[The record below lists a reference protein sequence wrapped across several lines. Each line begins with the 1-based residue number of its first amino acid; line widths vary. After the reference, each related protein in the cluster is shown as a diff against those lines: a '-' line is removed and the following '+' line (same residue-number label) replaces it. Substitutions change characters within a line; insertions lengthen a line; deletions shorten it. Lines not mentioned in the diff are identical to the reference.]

1 MAKASQI
8 MVEIAAAGAAKAIQ
22 EIQKTQR
29 AQEEAA
35 RKAAAE
41 AKKAAEAQRSSF
53 SKFGDS
59 LTQLGGSFSAL
70 GGPIGRVGQMVS
82 GLGGKMG
89 ALGEMSDAAGADG
102 AGAMAGIAKAA
113 IPAAA
118 AIGGVILAYKTL
130 DKASELARAGA
141 ETDYLKSKFDNLA
154 ASIGTTGK
162 ALLIDL
168 KSATRGTVADM
179 DLVAGAV
186 ELMSLKLVKSHDEAV
201 RLTSVAGALGWN
213 LNQLSL
219 VITNQSTMRLDQ
231 LGLSIEAVVPRFNE
245 LKDAGLEAQEAM
257 AMAVVEAGE
266 AKQALEGHLADSMK
280 GVWAQLDA
288 TKKNIKDMFAEIIA
302 WDTRGLG
309 EAQQGLFSG
318 LENQF
323 ASRLEKIESEKRA
336 IELLRTGFFS
346 DVEEERKFLDYV
358 NNKMSEKFTLWKD
371 RTGKELL
378 DNLRDPNTKY
388 IGLDSA
394 INDYFNANSALT
406 AAYDDMAQRHQAIM
420 ARIQSS
426 QPVFEQGVDGYVKMV
441 KAIADNRDAL
451 DLLDKAYETK
461 IISYA
466 DWVEANKIITDEM
479 IVSGATQG
487 EIYDFVKNQIND
499 LAKEKDA
506 LTESQQAVIDGI
518 NAEADALRNSRT
530 TTDDMI
536 AAHERAVEIIEGQLI
551 GAYKNLEDA
560 QKNLDFAVGQF
571 NISMGDD
578 LYGALEKSGLS
589 LDEIKAR
596 LKVLSEVT
604 GKDYTTQFEF
614 KSQMDDML
622 KYIVSPDF
630 NAEDFKTKFE
640 GMSDTFSPL
649 SESVRKAQED
659 VEAAQGAVDLL
670 QGALESIEREWN
682 ITVNIRTNGSFP
694 TIPGYPQTYGP
705 PTNPGSGST
714 NYPIV
719 GPTRGTQALGGP
731 VWGGSP
737 YLVGERGPEL
747 FVPNTAGTIVPDWKV
762 STTASIDAEAIAGA
776 VVTGM
781 ERVFERRDRRTQ
793 GSGYHRP
800 LESAFENTARWR

>member
-1 MAKASQI
+1 MPKASQI
-8 MVEIAAAGAAKAIQ
+8 LVEIAAMGAAQAVA
-22 EIQKTQR
+22 EIQKTQK
-29 AQEEAA
+29 AQEAAA

-53 SKFGDS
+53 SKLGDS
-59 LTQLGGSFSAL
+59 LTQIGSRFGML
-70 GGPIGRVGQMVS
+70 GGPIGQAGQMVS
-82 GLGGKMG
+82 GLGSQMS
-89 ALGEMSDAAGADG
+89 ALGGISEEAGASG
-102 AGAMAGIAKAA
+102 AGAMAGIAKFA

-130 DKASELARAGA
+130 KKASELARAGA

-154 ASIGTTGK
+154 VSIGTTGK

-168 KSATRGTVADM
+168 KRATRGTVADM

-186 ELMSLKLVKSHDEAV
+186 ELMSLKLVKSHEEAV

-219 VITNQSTMRLDQ
+219 VITNQSTLRLDQ

-245 LKDAGLEAQEAM
+245 LKDAGMEAQEAM

-288 TKKNIKDMFAEIIA
+288 TKKNIKDMFAEIMA

-309 EAQQGLFSG
+309 EAQQGIYSG
-318 LENQF
+318 LEEYF
-323 ASRLEKIESEKRA
+323 RGKLENIESEKRA

-346 DVEEERKFLDYV
+346 DDEEERKFLDYV
-358 NNKMSEKFTLWKD
+358 NTKMSEKFNSWKNP
-371 RTGKELL
+371 TGKELL
-378 DNLRDPNTKY
+378 DNLRDPNAKTL
-388 IGLDSA
+388 GLDRV
-394 INDYFNANSALT
+394 INDYFNENSAMT
-406 AAYDDMAQRHQAIM
+406 AAYDDMAQRHQDIIS
-420 ARIQSS
+420 RWQSS
-426 QPVFEQGVDGYVKMV
+426 MPTFAQGIDGYVQMT
-441 KAIADNRDAL
+441 KAIASNNQAL
-451 DLLDKAYETK
+451 DLLDKAYETRT
-461 IISYA
+461 ISYS
-466 DWVEANKIITDEM
+466 DWIEARKTITDEM
-479 IVSGATQG
+479 IVSGATEA
-487 EIYDFVKNQIND
+487 EIYDFVKQKV
-499 LAKEKDA
+499 LEAAAAKDA

-518 NAEADALRNSRT
+518 NAEEEALRNSRT

-536 AAHERAVEIIEGQLI
+536 AAVERAKDMIQGQLI

-560 QKNLDFAVGQF
+560 QKNLDGAVMQF

-578 LYGALEKSGLS
+578 MYDKLTKSKLS
-589 LDEIKAR
+589 IDEIKNR

-614 KSQMDDML
+614 KTQMDEML
-622 KYIVSPDF
+622 KYIISPNF

-640 GMSDTFSPL
+640 GMSETFSPL

-670 QGALESIEREWN
+670 KTALENLERDYN
-682 ITVNIRTNGSFP
+682 IIIKIKTSGTLP
-694 TIPGYPQTYGP
+694 TITGRGDTGYRVAGP
-705 PTNPGSGST
+705 
-714 NYPIV
+714 ILQE
-719 GPTRGTQALGGP
+719 RRALGGP

-737 YLVGERGPEL
+737 YLVGERGPEM
-747 FVPNTAGTIVPDWKV
+747 FVPNVAGTIVPDWKV
-762 STTASIDAEAIAGA
+762 NATANIDDERIANA
-776 VVTGM
+776 VVAGM
-781 ERVFERRDRRTQ
+781 ERVLEARDRRTQ

-800 LESAFENTARWR
+800 LASAFENINAW

>member
-1 MAKASQI
+1 MAKVSQI
-8 MVEIAAAGAAKAIQ
+8 MVEIAAMGAAQAVA
-22 EIQKTQR
+22 EIQKTQK
-29 AQEEAA
+29 AQEAAA

-53 SKFGDS
+53 SKLGDS
-59 LTQLGGSFSAL
+59 LSQVGSRFSAL
-70 GGPIGRVGQMVS
+70 GGPIGQVGQMVS

-89 ALGEMSDAAGADG
+89 ALGEMSDAAGAGG

-154 ASIGTTGK
+154 VSIGTTGK

-186 ELMSLKLVKSHDEAV
+186 ELMSLKLVKSHEEAV

-219 VITNQSTMRLDQ
+219 VITNQSTLRLDQ

-245 LKDAGLEAQEAM
+245 LKEAGLDAQEAM

-288 TKKNIKDMFAEIIA
+288 TKKNIKDMFAEIMA

-309 EAQQGLFSG
+309 EVQQGLFSG
-318 LENQF
+318 IENHF

-358 NNKMSEKFTLWKD
+358 NNKMRNEEFTLWKD

-388 IGLDSA
+388 IGLDRV
-394 INDYFNANSALT
+394 INDYFNENSAMT
-406 AAYDDMAQRHQAIM
+406 AASDDMAQRLQAVM
-420 ARIQSS
+420 ARMQAS
-426 QPVFEQGVDGYVKMV
+426 QPVFEQGVDGYVQMV
-441 KAIADNRDAL
+441 KAIEDNRDAL

-499 LAKEKDA
+499 LAKAKGA

-518 NAEADALRNSRT
+518 NAETEAATSTTSSIDNMTAAFERT
-530 TTDDMI
+530 KDMI
-536 AAHERAVEIIEGQLI
+536 QGQLI
-551 GAYKNLEDA
+551 GAYQNLDGA
-560 QKNLDFAVGQF
+560 QKNLDLAVGQF

-578 LYGALEKSGLS
+578 LYGALTKSKLP
-589 LDEIKAR
+589 LEEIKNR
-596 LKVLSEVT
+596 LKILSEVT
-604 GKDYTTQFEF
+604 GKDYTTQFNFE
-614 KSQMDDML
+614 SAMDDML
-622 KYIVSPDF
+622 KYIISPDF
-630 NAEDFKTKFE
+630 NAEEFKTKYK
-640 GMSDTFSPL
+640 GMSETFSPL

-670 QGALESIEREWN
+670 EGALKNLERDYN
-682 ITVNIRTNGSFP
+682 IIIKIKTNGTLP

-705 PTNPGSGST
+705 PTDPGSGST

-719 GPTRGTQALGGP
+719 GPTRGARALGGP
-731 VWGGSP
+731 VYSGSP

-747 FVPNTAGTIVPDWKV
+747 FVPNVAGTIVPDWKV
-762 STTASIDAEAIAGA
+762 NATANIDDERIANA
-776 VVTGM
+776 VVAGM
-781 ERVFERRDRRTQ
+781 ERVLEARDRRTQ

-800 LESAFENTARWR
+800 LASAFENMNNW

>member
-1 MAKASQI
+1 MPKVSQI
-8 MVEIAAAGAAKAIQ
+8 MVEIAAMGAAQAVA
-22 EIQKTQR
+22 EIQKTQK
-29 AQEEAA
+29 AQEAAA

-53 SKFGDS
+53 SKLGDS
-59 LTQLGGSFSAL
+59 LTQLGGRFGML
-70 GGPIGRVGQMVS
+70 GGPIGQAGQMVS
-82 GLGGKMG
+82 GLGSQMS
-89 ALGEMSDAAGADG
+89 ALGGISEEAGASG
-102 AGAMAGIAKAA
+102 AGAMAGIAKFAVSAA
-113 IPAAA
+113 VAV
-118 AIGGVILAYKTL
+118 GGVVLAYKTL
-130 DKASELARAGA
+130 EKASELARAGA
-141 ETDYLKSKFDNLA
+141 EVDYLKTKFDNLA

-168 KSATRGTVADM
+168 KAATRGTVADM

-219 VITNQSTMRLDQ
+219 VITNQSTQRLDQ

-288 TKKNIKDMFAEIIA
+288 TKKNIKDMFAEIMA

-309 EAQQGLFSG
+309 EVQQGLFSG
-318 LENQF
+318 LESHF
-323 ASRLEKIESEKRA
+323 ADRLTEIQAEKRL
-336 IELLRTGFFS
+336 IELLRSGFYADAES
-346 DVEEERKFLDYV
+346 QKKFTDYV
-358 NNKMSEKFTLWKD
+358 NRAVSERTVGWAD
-371 RTGKELL
+371 RTAEEIRDLL
-378 DNLRDPNTKY
+378 KTPDARRLGITDAVT
-388 IGLDSA
+388 S
-394 INDYFNANSALT
+394 YFDENSAMT
-406 AAYDDMAQRHQAIM
+406 AAYDSMLQRHQAITS
-420 ARIQSS
+420 RWQSS
-426 QPVFEQGVDGYVKMV
+426 MPTFAQGIDGYVQMT
-441 KAIADNRDAL
+441 KAIASNYQAL
-451 DLLDKAYETK
+451 DLLDKAYETH
-461 IISYA
+461 IMSQF
-466 DWVEANKIITDEM
+466 DWAQINKQIVEEM
-479 IVSGATQG
+479 IVGGATEA
-487 EIYDFVKNQIND
+487 EIYDFVKQKV
-499 LAKEKDA
+499 LEAAAAKDA

-518 NAEADALRNSRT
+518 NAETEAATST
-530 TTDDMI
+530 TSSIDNMTAAFERAKDMI
-536 AAHERAVEIIEGQLI
+536 QGQLI
-551 GAYKNLEDA
+551 GAYQNLEDA
-560 QKNLDFAVGQF
+560 QKNLDGAVMQF

-578 LYGALEKSGLS
+578 MYDKLTKSGLS
-589 LDEIKAR
+589 LDEIKNR

-614 KSQMDDML
+614 KTQMDEML
-622 KYIVSPDF
+622 KYIISPDF

-640 GMSDTFSPL
+640 GMSETFSPL

-670 QGALESIEREWN
+670 QGALENLERDYN
-682 ITVNIRTNGSFP
+682 IIIKIKTNGTLP

-705 PTNPGSGST
+705 PTNPGRGST
-714 NYPIV
+714 GYPIT
-719 GPTRGTQALGGP
+719 GPVMEPQALGGP

-747 FVPNTAGTIVPDWKV
+747 FIPSQAGTIIPDWKV

-781 ERVFERRDRRTQ
+781 ERVLERRDQRSQ

-800 LESAFENTARWR
+800 LASAFENINAW